1 MVALHCI
8 EAQIIKRDNLDM
20 FYEAG
25 DDNLDMVYEA
35 GEPESES
42 ERRVSH

>member
-1 MVALHCI
+1 MKDAHKKWLVLHCI
-8 EAQIIKRDNLDM
+8 ESQIIKR
-20 FYEAG
+20 
-25 DDNLDMVYEA
+25 DNLDMVYEA